1 LRNNRYFYDDQIAN
15 PKFRNM
21 NNFEYQNPVKIIFG
35 KGEISKVGENIPVGS
50 KILLT
55 YGGGSIFKNGVY
67 DQVKSSIKGFEVV
80 EFGGIEPNPHYE
92 TLMKAVEV
100 VKKENITFLLSIGGG
115 SVLDGTKFIAA
126 AVCFQKGDPWLICS
140 KQLPVEDALPIG
152 AVLTL
157 PATGSEMNGNS
168 VVTRVE
174 TTEKLS
180 FASLKV
186 MPVFSVLD
194 PEVIF
199 SLPEKQVANGVVDA
213 FVHVIEQYLTFPV
226 NSPIQDR
233 FAESILITL
242 VEEGPKV
249 LANRTDYE
257 AAANFMWS
265 ATMALNGLI
274 GVGVPQ
280 DWATHMIGHE
290 LTAYHGIDHARTLA
304 IVLPGVVQIKRVQKK
319 DKILQ
324 LGERVWGIREG
335 SIDERID
342 RTIQKTIDFFESVG
356 LPTKL
361 PDYGVS
367 TDTIDTI
374 CTRFKK
380 RGFKIG
386 EKADIGPAEIR
397 MVLENRL

>member
-1 LRNNRYFYDDQIAN
+1 MY
-15 PKFRNM
+15 
-21 NNFEYQNPVKIIFG
+21 NFEYQNPVKIIFG
-35 KGEISKVGENIPVGS
+35 KGEIQKVGENIPAGS

-67 DQVKSSIKGFEVV
+67 EQVKAAIKGFEVV

-100 VKKENITFLLSIGGG
+100 VKKENITFLLSVGGG

-126 AVCFQKGDPWLICS
+126 AAFFTQGDPWQILS
-140 KQLPVEDALPIG
+140 KQAKIENALPIG
-152 AVLTL
+152 ALLTL

-180 FASLKV
+180 FASHKV
-186 MPVFSVLD
+186 MPLFSILD

-199 SLPEKQVANGVVDA
+199 SLPDKQVANGIVDA

-233 FAESILITL
+233 FAESILMTL

-280 DWATHMIGHE
+280 DWASHMIGHE

-304 IVLPGVVQIKRVQKK
+304 IVLPGVMHIKRELKK
-319 DKILQ
+319 DKLLQ
-324 LGERVWGIREG
+324 LGERVWGIKDGNAE
-335 SIDERID
+335 ERID

-367 TDTIDTI
+367 TDTIDKI
-374 CTRFKK
+374 CDRFKK
-380 RGFKIG
+380 RRFKIG
-386 EKADIGPAEIR
+386 EKADIGPDAIR
-397 MVLENRL
+397 LILEDRL